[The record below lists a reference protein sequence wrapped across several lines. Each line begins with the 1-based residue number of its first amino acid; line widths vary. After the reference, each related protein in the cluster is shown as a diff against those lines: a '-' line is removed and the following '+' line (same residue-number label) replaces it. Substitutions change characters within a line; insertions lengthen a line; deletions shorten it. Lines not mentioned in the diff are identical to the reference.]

1 MSSVGKTTS
10 SETADSGPTIG
21 PELFGACPLPR
32 SQYDHIVLGHGSG
45 GWLTAELI
53 QRLFVPGFGNDVLAR
68 LEDQATVRLGGEN
81 GVKAPRVAF
90 TTDSFVVRPLFFPG
104 GDIGRLSVCGTV
116 NDLAVGGAEP
126 LFLSAAFI
134 LEEGLALSD
143 LKRIVA
149 SMRAACDEAGVA
161 LVTGD
166 TKVVDRGKGDQVF
179 ITTSGIGVVPEGR
192 MLSIGAARPGDCIL
206 VSGTIGDHGVAI
218 MSVREGIEF
227 ETVLESDCAPLT
239 GLVRAMLAAC
249 PGIRAMR
256 DPTRGGV
263 SSVLNELAVA
273 SGVGVRLDEAAIPV
287 RAEVRGACEMLGLD
301 PLYVANEG
309 KLIAVVPPEDVGRV
323 LEAMRAHP
331 LGTPCRDHRRGRR
344 RAPGHGHHAIGRSA
358 ASASSPC
365 WPESNYRGSADCRS
379 QIETI
384 GATRFRVR
392 DPSSGSP

>member
-1 MSSVGKTTS
+1 MVERG
-10 SETADSGPTIG
+10 TAINLDGLG
-21 PELFGACPLPR
+21 NCPLPR
-32 SQYDHIVLGHGSG
+32 SQYDQIVLGHGSG
-45 GWLTAELI
+45 GWLTADLI
-53 QRLFVPGFGNDVLAR
+53 QRLFVPAFGNDVLAR
-68 LEDQATVRLGGEN
+68 LEDQATVRLA
-81 GVKAPRVAF
+81 GVDGANSPRIAF

-104 GDIGRLSVCGTV
+104 GDIGRLAVCGTV
-116 NDLAVGGAEP
+116 NDLSVGGAEP
-126 LFLSAAFI
+126 MFLSAAFI

-149 SMRAACDEAGVA
+149 SMRAACDEAGVM

-192 MLSIGAARPGDCIL
+192 MLSIGAARPGDRIV
-206 VSGTIGDHGVAI
+206 VSGTIGDHGIAI

-239 GLVRAMLAAC
+239 GLVRAMLSTC

-273 SGVGVRLDEAAIPV
+273 SGVGVQIEAAAIPV
-287 RAEVRGACEMLGLD
+287 RNEVRGACEMLGLD

-323 LEAMRAHP
+323 LEAMRSHP
-331 LGTPCRDHRRGRR
+331 LG
-344 RAPGHGHHAIGRSA
+344 HHAAIIGKVVAEHPGMVTMRSVVGG
-358 ASASSPC
+358 
-365 WPESNYRGSADCRS
+365 E
-379 QIETI
+379 
-384 GATRFRVR
+384 RVVSMLAGEQLPR
-392 DPSSGSP
+392 IC